1 MPGGTES
8 LGVVSFG
15 ALLRQARRTAG
26 LTQKQL
32 ADRSGVSERE
42 ISDQERGLRQAAR
55 GDTVRALAP
64 VLGLTGPELDRFE
77 QAARGPDPGPAARPD
92 DFAFKQLII
101 PPTPLIGRH
110 DLLRRAAGLLTR
122 PGLRIVTFTG
132 PGGVGKTR
140 LAAEAARLA
149 AAVFPAGVHDV
160 DLAVLR
166 EPDQVAVHI
175 GHALGAQRVT
185 GPESLAAYVGS
196 RRMLVLLDNFEH
208 LLPAAP
214 LVSLLVTRCP
224 GLSVLC
230 TSRAPLSLRGEQEL
244 HVPPLTVPARQAAT
258 AADVSAC
265 AAAELFAWHAEAV
278 GGWQLTD
285 ANAGAVAAICR
296 RLDGMPLAIELAA
309 AGTRSLSA
317 GAIAERLGDR
327 LGALDMLTDG
337 PRDAPERQ
345 RTLTATIAWSH
356 DLLPAGLQRLLHR
369 LSVFP
374 ADWTGEAAQ
383 EVAGEVAG
391 ESGPVLPGVAALA
404 ASNLISAVPGDR
416 FRMYEAVRE
425 FAAARLSEDGESAA
439 VAARHTGYVLRLT
452 ERATAELTGPGQ
464 RAWLDVLEAAH
475 DDVRAALGRVLRD
488 GDAGAAIRI
497 AGAMWRFWYSRGHLA
512 EGDRWLDR
520 ALAAAG
526 ATEPGDAT
534 QARYL
539 ARALSG
545 RGATSQHLH
554 SDPRQPR
561 ACYERAYELLRQTGD
576 ARGAAATLGN
586 LALLYQ
592 YYWDPGDAER
602 LYREAIEA
610 SRACGDEHGVGAAT
624 SNLGTL
630 LVARGRH
637 DAAARAF
644 ERALEVFRA
653 VGDPSGEA
661 YTLTGQAT
669 LATAEGRPAAAAELA
684 EAARTGFAGLG
695 DPLGSAEALLALAQA
710 RAAQHQDQA
719 AAGLFAEALSAAL
732 AMEDQWNGA
741 AALRGLAELALRRGD
756 REAGRDLA
764 ARALAGYQAVGYAAG
779 AQAARALLAG
789 AGGPQT
795 VG

>member
-8 LGVVSFG
+8 SGARSFG
-15 ALLRQARRTAG
+15 ALLRQARRAAG

-42 ISDQERGLRQAAR
+42 ISDQERGLRRAAR

-64 VLGLTGPELDRFE
+64 VLGLAGPELDLFE
-77 QAARGPDPGPAARPD
+77 RTARGPDSGAAAD
-92 DFAFKQLII
+92 DFAFRQLII

-149 AAVFPAGVHDV
+149 AAVFPDGVHDV

-185 GPESLAAYVGS
+185 GPQSLAAFIGH

-208 LLPAAP
+208 LLDAAP

-224 GLSVLC
+224 GLSVLA
-230 TSRAPLSLRGEQEL
+230 TSRAPLALRGEHEL

-265 AAAELFAWHAEAV
+265 AAAELFAWHAGAV

-285 ANAGAVAAICR
+285 ANADAVAAICR

-356 DLLPAGLQRLLHR
+356 DLLPADLQRLLHR

-374 ADWTGEAAQ
+374 ADWTGEAAR
-383 EVAGEVAG
+383 EVAG

-425 FAAARLSEDGESAA
+425 FAAARLSEDGDSAA

-452 ERATAELTGPGQ
+452 ERATAELTGPDQ
-464 RAWLDVLEAAH
+464 LAWLDVLEAAH

-526 ATEPGDAT
+526 AAEPEDAT
-534 QARYL
+534 EAGYL

-561 ACYERAYELLRQTGD
+561 ECYERACELLRQTGD
-576 ARGAAATLGN
+576 ARGAAAIMGN

-602 LYREAIEA
+602 LYHEAIEA

-637 DAAARAF
+637 EAAARAF

-669 LATAEGRPAAAAELA
+669 LATAEGRPAAAADLA
-684 EAARTGFAGLG
+684 ESARTVFAGLG

-710 RAAQHQDQA
+710 RAAQRQDEA
-719 AAGLFAEALSAAL
+719 AAGLFAEALSAART
-732 AMEDQWNGA
+732 MEDQWNGA

-756 REAGRDLA
+756 RQAGRDLA
-764 ARALAGYQAVGYAAG
+764 ARALAGYQAVGYVAG
-779 AQAARALLAG
+779 AEAARALLAAAEG
-789 AGGPQT
+789 TQA

>member
-1 MPGGTES
+1 MAGGTE
-8 LGVVSFG
+8 SFG
-15 ALLRQARRTAG
+15 ALLRQARRAAG

-55 GDTVRALAP
+55 NDTVRALAP
-64 VLGLTGPELDRFE
+64 VLGLAGPELDRFE
-77 QAARGPDPGPAARPD
+77 RAARGEEQLAD
-92 DFAFKQLII
+92 DFAFKELII

-110 DLLRRAAGLLTR
+110 DLLRRAARLLAR
-122 PGLRIVTFTG
+122 ERIVTLTG

-149 AAVFPAGVHDV
+149 AAAFPAGVHDV

-166 EPDQVAVHI
+166 DPDQVAVHL

-185 GPESLAAYVGS
+185 GPQSLAAYIGK

-208 LLPAAP
+208 LLAAAP

-224 GLSVLC
+224 WLSVLA
-230 TSRAPLSLRGEQEL
+230 TSRAPLSIRGEQEL
-244 HVPPLTVPARQAAT
+244 HVPPLTVPAREAAT

-285 ANAGAVAAICR
+285 GNAPAVAAICR

-327 LGALDMLTDG
+327 LAELDMITDG

-356 DLLPAGLQRLLHR
+356 DLLPADLQRLLHR

-374 ADWTGEAAQ
+374 ADWTADAAQ
-383 EVAGEVAG
+383 EVAGPD
-391 ESGPVLPGVAALA
+391 GPVLPGVAALA

-425 FAAARLSEDGESAA
+425 FAAARLSQDGGSAA

-452 ERATAELTGPGQ
+452 ERAATELTGPGQ
-464 RAWLDVLEAAH
+464 RTWLDVLEASH
-475 DDVRAALGRVLRD
+475 DDVRAALDRVLAD
-488 GDAGAAIRI
+488 GDSGAAIRV

-512 EGDRWLDR
+512 EGDRWLER
-520 ALAAAG
+520 ALAAWGDAEPAD
-526 ATEPGDAT
+526 ATEAGH
-534 QARYL
+534 L

-545 RGATSQHLH
+545 RGGTAQHLL

-561 ACYERAYELLRQTGD
+561 ECYERAYELLGQIGD
-576 ARGAAATLGN
+576 ARGAAASLGN
-586 LALLYQ
+586 LALLHQ

-602 LYREAIEA
+602 LYHQAIEA

-637 DAAARAF
+637 AEAAAAF
-644 ERALEVFRA
+644 SRALAVFRA
-653 VGDPSGEA
+653 VGDASGEA
-661 YTLTGQAT
+661 YTLTGQAA
-669 LATAEGRPAAAAELA
+669 LATAEGRPADGAGLA
-684 EAARTGFAGLG
+684 GAARELFDGLG
-695 DPLGSAEALLALAQA
+695 DPMGSAEALLALARA
-710 RAAQHQDQA
+710 RAAQQQDDA
-719 AAGLFAEALSAAL
+719 AAALFGEALSAAQ
-732 AMEDQWNGA
+732 AMEDQWNGP

-756 REAGRDLA
+756 LNAGRELA
-764 ARALAGYQAVGYAAG
+764 RQALAGYQAVGYSVG
-779 AQAARALLAG
+779 ADAARILLAQDPG
-789 AGGPQT
+789 EQN

>member
-8 LGVVSFG
+8 LGALSFG

-42 ISDQERGLRQAAR
+42 ISDQERGLRRAAR

-185 GPESLAAYVGS
+185 GPESLAAYVGG

-230 TSRAPLSLRGEQEL
+230 TSRAPLFLRGEQEL
-244 HVPPLTVPARQAAT
+244 HVPPLTVPAREAAT

-356 DLLPAGLQRLLHR
+356 DLLPADLQRLLHR

-383 EVAGEVAG
+383 EVAG

-425 FAAARLSEDGESAA
+425 FAAARLSEDGDSAA

-452 ERATAELTGPGQ
+452 ERATAELTGPDQ
-464 RAWLDVLEAAH
+464 
-475 DDVRAALGRVLRD
+475 
-488 GDAGAAIRI
+488 
-497 AGAMWRFWYSRGHLA
+497 LA
-512 EGDRWLDR
+512 
-520 ALAAAG
+520 
-526 ATEPGDAT
+526 
-534 QARYL
+534 
-539 ARALSG
+539 
-545 RGATSQHLH
+545 
-554 SDPRQPR
+554 
-561 ACYERAYELLRQTGD
+561 
-576 ARGAAATLGN
+576 
-586 LALLYQ
+586 
-592 YYWDPGDAER
+592 
-602 LYREAIEA
+602 
-610 SRACGDEHGVGAAT
+610 
-624 SNLGTL
+624 
-630 LVARGRH
+630 
-637 DAAARAF
+637 
-644 ERALEVFRA
+644 
-653 VGDPSGEA
+653 
-661 YTLTGQAT
+661 
-669 LATAEGRPAAAAELA
+669 
-684 EAARTGFAGLG
+684 
-695 DPLGSAEALLALAQA
+695 
-710 RAAQHQDQA
+710 
-719 AAGLFAEALSAAL
+719 
-732 AMEDQWNGA
+732 
-741 AALRGLAELALRRGD
+741 
-756 REAGRDLA
+756 
-764 ARALAGYQAVGYAAG
+764 
-779 AQAARALLAG
+779 
-789 AGGPQT
+789 
-795 VG
+795 

>member
-1 MPGGTES
+1 MADGAE
-8 LGVVSFG
+8 SFG
-15 ALLRQARRTAG
+15 ALLRKARRAAG

-32 ADRSGVSERE
+32 AERSGVSERE
-42 ISDQERGLRQAAR
+42 ISDQERGLRRAAR
-55 GDTVRALAP
+55 NDTVRALAP
-64 VLGLTGPELDRFE
+64 VLGLAGPELDRFE
-77 QAARGPDPGPAARPD
+77 RAARGEEGLAG
-92 DFAFKQLII
+92 DFAFRQLII
-101 PPTPLIGRH
+101 PPTPLIGRG
-110 DLLRRAAGLLTR
+110 DLLRRAAGLLASA
-122 PGLRIVTFTG
+122 RIVTLTG

-149 AAVFPAGVHDV
+149 AAAFGAGVHDV

-185 GPESLAAYVGS
+185 GPQSLAAYIGK

-208 LLPAAP
+208 LLAAAP

-224 GLSVLC
+224 GLSVLS
-230 TSRAPLSLRGEQEL
+230 TSRAPLSIRGEQEL
-244 HVPPLTVPARQAAT
+244 HVPPLTVPASQAAT

-278 GGWQLTD
+278 GNWLLTD
-285 ANAGAVAAICR
+285 ANAAAVAAICR

-356 DLLPAGLQRLLHR
+356 DLLDGDLQRLLHR

-374 ADWTGEAAQ
+374 ADWTANAAQ
-383 EVAGEVAG
+383 EVAGD
-391 ESGPVLPGVAALA
+391 SRPVLPGVTALA
-404 ASNLISAVPGDR
+404 ASNLISALPGDR

-425 FAAARLSEDGESAA
+425 FAAARLTQDGDSAA

-452 ERATAELTGPGQ
+452 ERAVAELTGPGQ
-464 RAWLDVLEAAH
+464 RTWLDLLEAAH
-475 DDVRAALGRVLRD
+475 DDVRAALDRVLAD
-488 GDAGAAIRI
+488 GDAGAAVRI

-512 EGDRWLDR
+512 EGDRWLAR
-520 ALAAAG
+520 ALALA
-526 ATEPGDAT
+526 GDAEP
-534 QARYL
+534 ASDAEAGYL

-545 RGATSQHLH
+545 RGGTAQHLL
-554 SDPRQPR
+554 SDPAQPR
-561 ACYERAYELLRQTGD
+561 ECYERAHALMRRIGD
-576 ARGAAATLGN
+576 DRGAAASLGN
-586 LALLYQ
+586 LALLHQ

-602 LYREAIEA
+602 LYHEAIEA
-610 SRACGDEHGVGAAT
+610 SRVCGDEHGVGAAT

-630 LVARGRH
+630 LVARGRYAEAG
-637 DAAARAF
+637 AAF
-644 ERALEVFRA
+644 TRALEVFRA

-661 YTLTGQAT
+661 YTLTGQAA
-669 LATAEGRPAAAAELA
+669 LATAEGRPADGAALA
-684 EAARTGFAGLG
+684 DAARAVFAGLG
-695 DPLGSAEALLALAQA
+695 DPMGSAEALLALAQA
-710 RAAQHQDQA
+710 RAAQHQDEA
-719 AAGLFAEALSAAL
+719 AAGLFGEALTAAR
-732 AMEDQWNGA
+732 AMEDQWNGP

-756 REAGRDLA
+756 RAA
-764 ARALAGYQAVGYAAG
+764 ARELAGQALEGYQAVGYTAG
-779 AQAARALLAG
+779 ADAARTLLARADG
-789 AGGPQT
+789 QT

>member
-8 LGVVSFG
+8 LGALSFG

-42 ISDQERGLRQAAR
+42 ISDQERGLRRAAR

-391 ESGPVLPGVAALA
+391 ETGPVLPGVAALA

-526 ATEPGDAT
+526 AAEPGDAT

-610 SRACGDEHGVGAAT
+610 SRR
-624 SNLGTL
+624 LRRR
-630 LVARGRH
+630 ARGGRRH
-637 DAAARAF
+637 QQPGHAASGQGTPRCRRAGV
-644 ERALEVFRA
+644 RA
-653 VGDPSGEA
+653 S
-661 YTLTGQAT
+661 
-669 LATAEGRPAAAAELA
+669 
-684 EAARTGFAGLG
+684 AGG
-695 DPLGSAEALLALAQA
+695 VPGCRGPQ
-710 RAAQHQDQA
+710 R
-719 AAGLFAEALSAAL
+719 
-732 AMEDQWNGA
+732 
-741 AALRGLAELALRRGD
+741 RGLHADRPGHAGHGRGPARGGRR
-756 REAGRDLA
+756 AGR
-764 ARALAGYQAVGYAAG
+764 
-779 AQAARALLAG
+779 
-789 AGGPQT
+789 GGPHR
-795 VG
+795 VRRAR

>member
-8 LGVVSFG
+8 CGAPSFG

-42 ISDQERGLRQAAR
+42 ISDQERGLRRAAR

-64 VLGLTGPELDRFE
+64 VLGLTGPELDHFE
-77 QAARGPDPGPAARPD
+77 RAARGPDADPAARPG

-110 DLLRRAAGLLTR
+110 DLLRRAAGMLTR
-122 PGLRIVTFTG
+122 PGLRIVTLTG

-149 AAVFPAGVHDV
+149 ATVFPAGVHDV

-185 GPESLAAYVGS
+185 GPESLAAYIGS

-208 LLPAAP
+208 LLAAAP

-230 TSRAPLSLRGEQEL
+230 TSRAPLALRGEQEL

-265 AAAELFAWHAEAV
+265 AAAELFAWHAQAV

-317 GAIAERLGDR
+317 GAIAERLADR
-327 LGALDMLTDG
+327 LGALDMLTGG

-383 EVAGEVAG
+383 EVAGE
-391 ESGPVLPGVAALA
+391 SGPVLPGVTALA

-488 GDAGAAIRI
+488 GDAAAAIRI

-526 ATEPGDAT
+526 AAEPADAT
-534 QARYL
+534 EAGYL

-561 ACYERAYELLRQTGD
+561 ACYERAHELLGQTGD
-576 ARGAAATLGN
+576 ARGAAAILGN

-624 SNLGTL
+624 SNLATL

-637 DAAARAF
+637 EEAARAF

-684 EAARTGFAGLG
+684 EAARTVFAGLG

-764 ARALAGYQAVGYAAG
+764 ARALAGYQAVGYLAG
-779 AQAARALLAG
+779 AEAARALLAG
-789 AGGPQT
+789 AGGAQA

>member
-1 MPGGTES
+1 MAGGAE
-8 LGVVSFG
+8 SFG
-15 ALLRQARRTAG
+15 ALLRQARRAAG

-42 ISDQERGLRQAAR
+42 ISDQERGLRRAAR
-55 GDTVRALAP
+55 NDTVRALAP
-64 VLGLTGPELDRFE
+64 VLGLAGPELDRFE
-77 QAARGPDPGPAARPD
+77 RAARGEDQLAGD
-92 DFAFKQLII
+92 LVFKQLII

-110 DLLRRAAGLLTR
+110 DLVRRAAVLLAR
-122 PGLRIVTFTG
+122 ERIVTLTG

-149 AAVFPAGVHDV
+149 AAAFPAGVHDV

-166 EPDQVAVHI
+166 EPDQVAVHL

-185 GPESLAAYVGS
+185 GPQSLAAYIGP

-208 LLPAAP
+208 LLAAAP

-224 GLSVLC
+224 CLSVLS
-230 TSRAPLSLRGEQEL
+230 TSRAPLTIRGEQEL
-244 HVPPLTVPARQAAT
+244 HVPPLTVPAHEAAT

-285 ANAGAVAAICR
+285 ANAVAVAAICR
-296 RLDGMPLAIELAA
+296 RLDGIPLALELAA

-327 LGALDMLTDG
+327 LAELDMITDG

-374 ADWTGEAAQ
+374 ADWTAGAAQ
-383 EVAGEVAG
+383 EVAGPDG
-391 ESGPVLPGVAALA
+391 PDGPDGPVLPGVTALA

-425 FAAARLSEDGESAA
+425 FAAARLSQDGDSAA
-439 VAARHTGYVLRLT
+439 VAARHTGYVLQLT
-452 ERATAELTGPGQ
+452 ERAATELTGPGQ
-464 RAWLDVLEAAH
+464 RTWLDVLEASH
-475 DDVRAALGRVLRD
+475 DDVRAALDRVLAD
-488 GDAGAAIRI
+488 GDSRAAIRV

-512 EGDRWLDR
+512 EGDRWLER
-520 ALAAAG
+520 ALAQWGDAEPAD
-526 ATEPGDAT
+526 ATEAGH
-534 QARYL
+534 L

-545 RGATSQHLH
+545 RGGTAQHLL

-561 ACYERAYELLRQTGD
+561 ECYERAYELLGQIGD
-576 ARGAAATLGN
+576 ARGAAASLGN
-586 LALLYQ
+586 LALLHQ

-602 LYREAIEA
+602 LYRQAIEA

-637 DAAARAF
+637 AEAAAAF
-644 ERALEVFRA
+644 TRALEVFRA
-653 VGDPSGEA
+653 VGDASGEA

-669 LATAEGRPAAAAELA
+669 LATAEGRPADGAGLA
-684 EAARTGFAGLG
+684 DAARELFGGLG
-695 DPLGSAEALLALAQA
+695 DPMGSAEALLALAQA
-710 RAAQHQDQA
+710 RAAQRQDDA
-719 AAGLFAEALSAAL
+719 AAELFGEALSAAR
-732 AMEDQWNGA
+732 AMEDQWNGP

-756 REAGRDLA
+756 LDAGRELA
-764 ARALAGYQAVGYAAG
+764 RQALAGYQAVGYAAG
-779 AQAARALLAG
+779 ADAARVLLEQAG
-789 AGGPQT
+789 SEQN